1 MSTTDKKSAVKKSAV
16 KKTAVKKTAVKK
28 TAIKKT
34 AVKKTAV
41 KKTAVS
47 MPDFDPG
54 ELNRISAENLKAVA
68 MDIDRQMKIFAEMDT
83 RVLIAKDQLADF
95 QEMIQAKISAFQ
107 NKNAA
112 KPNESHTDIMK
123 SIRETRDEAAKFIN
137 ESKAIHETY
146 ELLVK
151 QLEKGRVAA
160 IRETKK
166 AETVF
171 MKKFNEVE
179 TKLLKKANE
188 IKENIKNK

>member
-1 MSTTDKKSAVKKSAV
+1 MSTTDKKSAVKKTAKKTV
-16 KKTAVKKTAVKK
+16 TKKTAAKKTVNKK
-28 TAIKKT
+28 TGA
-34 AVKKTAV
+34 KKTAV

-47 MPDFDPG
+47 KPDFDPG
-54 ELNRISAENLKAVA
+54 ELSRIGAKNLHALA
-68 MDIDRQMKIFAEMDT
+68 MDIDRQMKMFAEMDT

-107 NKNAA
+107 SKSASNQT
-112 KPNESHTDIMK
+112 ESHTDIMK
-123 SIRETRDEAAKFIN
+123 SIRETKDEAAKFIK

-146 ELLVK
+146 ELLVN

-179 TKLLKKANE
+179 TKLLEKAKE
-188 IKENIKNK
+188 IKRNIKNK

>member
-1 MSTTDKKSAVKKSAV
+1 MSTTDKKSAVKKSAAKKTAAKKRAVKKAAV

-28 TAIKKT
+28 AAASK
-34 AVKKTAV
+34 
-41 KKTAVS
+41 
-47 MPDFDPG
+47 PDLGHG
-54 ELNRISAENLKAVA
+54 ELSKIGSENLQAVA
-68 MDIDRQMKIFAEMDT
+68 IDIDRQMKTFAEMDT

-107 NKNAA
+107 NKHAS
-112 KPNESHTDIMK
+112 KQSESPTDMMK
-123 SIRETRDEAAKFIN
+123 SIREARDEAAKFIN

-160 IRETKK
+160 VRETKK

-171 MKKFNEVE
+171 IKKFNEVE

-188 IKENIKNK
+188 IKDNIKNK